1 MPESGTG
8 TMLLKMLK
16 AMQLENRKLICK
28 NAELAECLRLLSN
41 ELENEISITDLI
53 DKIRESS
60 DLDATLSIIVN
71 EITDITKSY
80 KCIIYLLDTKTQ
92 SFKEFRIQEDIGSV
106 PENLELN
113 SLFNVNYKSI
123 TAEDDTFLIENI
135 DFDSLNNLQKQ
146 YFFRNKIKSLMITP
160 IMSDDE
166 ILGLIFVHRNDLM
179 CDWND
184 SHSESL
190 RKFSKQAASSI
201 KKTIIY
207 DRLAQEAKIKKSIS
221 KDECKNHITSLIGF
235 SELLLNRHRES
246 LSEEKQKQYLTNI
259 VESTDLLNKVLNDMC
274 KKL

>member
-1 MPESGTG
+1 
-8 TMLLKMLK
+8 MLLKMLK
-16 AMQLENRKLICK
+16 ALQLENRKLICK
-28 NAELAECLRLLSN
+28 NAELVECLRLLSN

-71 EITDITKSY
+71 EITDITKSF

-92 SFKEFRIQEDIGSV
+92 SFKEFRIQEDVGSV

-113 SLFNVNYKSI
+113 CLFNVNYKSI
-123 TAEDDTFLIENI
+123 AAEDDTFLIENI

-146 YFFRNKIKSLMITP
+146 YFFRNKIKSLMTTP
-160 IMSDDE
+160 IMSDNE
-166 ILGLIFVHRNDLM
+166 LLGLIFVHQNNLL

-190 RKFSKQAASSI
+190 RKFNKQAASSI
-201 KKTIIY
+201 KNTIIY
-207 DRLAQEAKIKKSIS
+207 ARLAQEAKFKNSIS

-235 SELLLNRHRES
+235 SELLLNRHQES

-259 VESTDLLNKVLNDMC
+259 AESTDLLNKALNDMC